1 MCQPCTDIL
10 GSFYLMVIMIMIT
23 ILFIITMEMYINGL
37 RASVAEDGPTE
48 LNSSPLG
55 VL

>member
-1 MCQPCTDIL
+1 
-10 GSFYLMVIMIMIT
+10 MVIMIMIT